1 MALGKSRFAR
11 GAPST
16 SDNPLPLV
24 ITSLTLRFLQFV
36 FGVAV
41 IGLYATDLHA
51 AHKAHK
57 YTDSKWGYAVAIAT
71 LSAITALVYMIPK
84 VPSYF
89 AFGWDLI
96 LL

>member
-11 GAPST
+11 RVPST
-16 SDNPLPLV
+16 SSNPLPLV

-57 YTDSKWGYAVAIAT
+57 YTDSKWAYAVAIAT
-71 LSAITALVYMIPK
+71 LSAVTALVYMIPK

-89 AFGWDLI
+89 AFGWDLV